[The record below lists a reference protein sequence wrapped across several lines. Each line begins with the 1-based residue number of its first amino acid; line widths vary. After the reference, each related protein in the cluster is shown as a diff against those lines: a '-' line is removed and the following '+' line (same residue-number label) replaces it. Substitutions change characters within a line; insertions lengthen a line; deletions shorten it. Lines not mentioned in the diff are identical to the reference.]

1 MHHLSDKCRLWPI
14 RWSAPILDLI
24 DGKLTRH
31 ILSSFRRGKD
41 WKFIFTSRHRQG
53 SVNKLLDGWSSI
65 RWKGWC
71 AIVHDWAKVI
81 GKPDVSLVPGFQY
94 SAVFLIRLE
103 MFESLKFTWQTDPPC
118 PSQYFPT
125 RSWHACPDQFWDEN
139 NHLPFI
145 AVIYLDCS
153 CQKPNVWRS
162 SCKTTPWWRQ
172 PGPREITWDVFL
184 LFQFKTQL
192 LEKPGVHLIDQRC
205 CSSPWNISHL
215 YQGKDF
221 VVFALT
227 DQPRCEHSSVLM
239 SAGWI
244 WCKHHILVLPSRF
257 QLFFYLDH
265 RTFD

>member
-1 MHHLSDKCRLWPI
+1 MAKNKADYFELKEHLLKKIIDSQCITFRTSVASGPSDDLRPSLT
-14 RWSAPILDLI
+14 WSMENW
-24 DGKLTRH
+24 H
-31 ILSSFRRGKD
+31 ILLSFRGKA

-65 RWKGWC
+65 RWEGWC
-71 AIVHDWAKVI
+71 AIVHYWAKVI

-103 MFESLKFTWQTDPPC
+103 MFEYLKITWQIGPPC

-184 LFQFKTQL
+184 LFRFKTQL
-192 LEKPGVHLIDQRC
+192 LEKPGVHLIDQQC

-221 VVFALT
+221 VVYLIT
-227 DQPRCEHSSVLM
+227 YW
-239 SAGWI
+239 SAKMW
-244 WCKHHILVLPSRF
+244 
-257 QLFFYLDH
+257 
-265 RTFD
+265 T